1 MNEPSGYALTSINL
15 FDSKENK
22 HNFIEERVVLKSL
35 VVI

>member
-1 MNEPSGYALTSINL
+1 MNEPSGYALTLISS

-22 HNFIEERVVLKSL
+22 HNFIEEKIILKSL